1 MVTVARL
8 VRAALATAKDETR
21 RQWVE
26 AAMVT
31 VARLVRA
38 ALATAM
44 RKGGN
49 EKEEGVKR
57 RAVVKKQRMDQGGGE
72 RNRRMRRDCELTEL
86 TELTDKKG

>member
-1 MVTVARL
+1 
-8 VRAALATAKDETR
+8 
-21 RQWVE
+21 
-26 AAMVT
+26 MVT

-57 RAVVKKQRMDQGGGE
+57 RAVVKKQRMGQGGGE
-72 RNRRMRRDCELTEL
+72 RNRRMRRDWEL
-86 TELTDKKG
+86 TELTDKKS